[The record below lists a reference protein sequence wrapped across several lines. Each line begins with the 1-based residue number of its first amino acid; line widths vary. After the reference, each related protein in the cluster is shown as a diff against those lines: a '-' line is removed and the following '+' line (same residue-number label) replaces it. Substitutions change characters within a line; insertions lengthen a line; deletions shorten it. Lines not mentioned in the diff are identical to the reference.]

1 MTTTPPSNQLLWL
14 TQVMASRML
23 LDAASDARDAQLD
36 QALRHWLLDV
46 DGLTL
51 IQVRKEVQGYLR
63 GLAGAVDQRLATY
76 VASKRAEPLPGCDGR
91 L

>member
-1 MTTTPPSNQLLWL
+1 MPKPPSKQLLWL

-36 QALRHWLLDV
+36 QALRHWLPDV

-51 IQVRKEVQGYLR
+51 IEVRKEVQGHLC

-76 VASKRAEPLPGCDGR
+76 VENKRAEILPGCDGR
-91 L
+91 I